1 MSEIG
6 IDLGT
11 SFSSASW
18 INPST
23 NMPEIIIFNEN
34 GSAKIPS
41 VVFFPQNGEPLVG
54 QGPYQQVENVSGM
67 SPDDRN
73 MVLQSTVFSIK
84 RKMKRNG
91 KIYAGTRSYTHT
103 EVISLILSKIREEAI
118 KSCHF
123 NDELTE
129 VTITYP
135 VVFEEWKKDML
146 KEAAIGAG
154 FTNVHLL
161 EEPVSAAIGFIKA
174 NKLDDCKGLLVYD
187 FGGGTFDVAYVKTES
202 DGTYRVPLLPLGDP
216 QCGGDDIDLLMYQE
230 WNSLAWQTKQRHI
243 AKQENEIDRGF
254 ISQCRK
260 NKELLSI
267 MPQAIFNEILPP
279 PGFVRLSM
287 KMERAHFNEKI
298 RPVVERTIKKTQ
310 QLLDEIKSNNY
321 PLDCAILIGGS
332 SRIPLVMEML
342 QEILPVKPQTTG
354 IVDTAVALGASYYR
368 QGFILKRETLSDID
382 FDDCYCIYCGKKLST
397 AYKFCVFCGK
407 TNYLYKK

>member
-118 KSCHF
+118 KSCQ
-123 NDELTE
+123 
-129 VTITYP
+129 
-135 VVFEEWKKDML
+135 
-146 KEAAIGAG
+146 
-154 FTNVHLL
+154 
-161 EEPVSAAIGFIKA
+161 
-174 NKLDDCKGLLVYD
+174 
-187 FGGGTFDVAYVKTES
+187 
-202 DGTYRVPLLPLGDP
+202 LPIRLFLRSGRKI
-216 QCGGDDIDLLMYQE
+216 C
-230 WNSLAWQTKQRHI
+230 SRRQR
-243 AKQENEIDRGF
+243 
-254 ISQCRK
+254 
-260 NKELLSI
+260 
-267 MPQAIFNEILPP
+267 
-279 PGFVRLSM
+279 
-287 KMERAHFNEKI
+287 
-298 RPVVERTIKKTQ
+298 
-310 QLLDEIKSNNY
+310 
-321 PLDCAILIGGS
+321 
-332 SRIPLVMEML
+332 
-342 QEILPVKPQTTG
+342 
-354 IVDTAVALGASYYR
+354 
-368 QGFILKRETLSDID
+368 
-382 FDDCYCIYCGKKLST
+382 
-397 AYKFCVFCGK
+397 
-407 TNYLYKK
+407 